1 MLLLLHNAARSHKLY
16 KNFFDKKKY
25 DVHPCPAVKNTY
37 LHIGYII
44 HIVAKEKKI
53 ETKHT
58 YLHTYYIIYKM
69 GIKER
74 NRLWHFFQNLIAT

>member
-58 YLHTYYIIYKM
+58 YLHTYYYYI
-69 GIKER
+69 
-74 NRLWHFFQNLIAT
+74 QNGDKRKK

>member
-1 MLLLLHNAARSHKLY
+1 MLLALINY
-16 KNFFDKKKY
+16 KQNSLIKKY

-58 YLHTYYIIYKM
+58 YLHTYYYYI
-69 GIKER
+69 
-74 NRLWHFFQNLIAT
+74 QNGDKRKK

>member
-44 HIVAKEKKI
+44 HIVAKEKKNRDKTYI
-53 ETKHT
+53 ST
-58 YLHTYYIIYKM
+58 YLLLLYTM